1 MAQPNKGSRRL
12 VQSRIPEPVYAEI
25 RARAAAA
32 GTSASQYIAD
42 TMALVVG
49 QPDQVREL
57 GLNEEVLPL
66 AM

>member
-1 MAQPNKGSRRL
+1 
-12 VQSRIPEPVYAEI
+12 
-25 RARAAAA
+25 
-32 GTSASQYIAD
+32 
-42 TMALVVG
+42 MALVVG